1 MGGKGDEGDGHA
13 ESTEAETSGAT
24 GAKRKGNALGNE
36 DPVKPA
42 PSKKS
47 RSKEPKEAEVTTTP
61 IDKKAAKREDPPSVE
76 KEPAPKKT
84 LGAVNLAV
92 LQMLLRGRLIYCALC
107 IGARKPKEGQEE
119 QGCRA

>member
-1 MGGKGDEGDGHA
+1 MKETGTPNPRRLRPVGPQGQNAKGML
-13 ESTEAETSGAT
+13 SGT
-24 GAKRKGNALGNE
+24 KT
-36 DPVKPA
+36 P
-42 PSKKS
+42 KKS

-119 QGCRA
+119 QGCGA